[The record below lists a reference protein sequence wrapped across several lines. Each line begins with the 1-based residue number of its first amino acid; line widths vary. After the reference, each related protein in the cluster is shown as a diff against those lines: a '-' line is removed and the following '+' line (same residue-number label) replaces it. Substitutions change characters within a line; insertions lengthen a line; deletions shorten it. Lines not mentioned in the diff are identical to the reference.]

1 MGVGRT
7 DTMEGT
13 SEEYS
18 DSEEYDGES
27 SSYSDSDVDGVDEKE
42 EEILREV
49 RGSHLFRHACSRRSC
64 PPPTPTPTSERRPG
78 TMLTPVLDPVR
89 AAPALRWNT
98 SLLTCC

>member
-49 RGSHLFRHACSRRSC
+49 RGAFFGTLVHDGDA
-64 PPPTPTPTSERRPG
+64 PPHTPTPTSERRPG
-78 TMLTPVLDPVR
+78 TMLTPVLDPVC
-89 AAPALRWNT
+89 AASPLRWNT

>member
-1 MGVGRT
+1 
-7 DTMEGT
+7 MEGT

-49 RGSHLFRHACSRRSC
+49 RGAHDGDA
-64 PPPTPTPTSERRPG
+64 PPTHTHPHTSERRPG
-78 TMLTPVLDPVR
+78 TMLTPVLDPVVC

>member
-49 RGSHLFRHACSRRSC
+49 RGAFFGTLVHDGDA
-64 PPPTPTPTSERRPG
+64 PPHTPTPTSERRPG
-78 TMLTPVLDPVR
+78 TMLTPVLDPVC
-89 AAPALRWNT
+89 AALRSDGT
-98 SLLTCC
+98 HPF

>member
-18 DSEEYDGES
+18 DLEEYDGES

-49 RGSHLFRHACSRRSC
+49 RGAFFGTLVHDGDA
-64 PPPTPTPTSERRPG
+64 PPPHPHPPRNAGLAR
-78 TMLTPVLDPVR
+78 
-89 AAPALRWNT
+89 
-98 SLLTCC
+98 C

>member
-49 RGSHLFRHACSRRSC
+49 RGAHLRHDGAA
-64 PPPTPTPTSERRPG
+64 PPPHTHTPTSERRPG
-78 TMLTPVLDPVR
+78 TMLTPVLDPVC
-89 AAPALRWNT
+89 AAPPLRWNT

>member
-49 RGSHLFRHACSRRSC
+49 RGAFFGTLVHDGDA

-78 TMLTPVLDPVR
+78 TMLTPVLDPVVC